1 MVYLSLVLP
10 FGLMFW
16 LVWSTFKDE
25 RKVSLSDIS
34 NNALI
39 DYDGAQK
46 LITLMLE
53 YSKDGKK
60 SVKFIKSYPNQI
72 AYKKNI
78 AYIKVIIEDNFI
90 DDIKVDV
97 KALEYNGTVE
107 ATITTSWE

>member
-1 MVYLSLVLP
+1 
-10 FGLMFW
+10 MFW
-16 LVWSTFKDE
+16 LAWSIFKDE
-25 RKVSLSDIS
+25 SKVSLSDIS

-39 DYDGAQK
+39 DYNGAQK
-46 LITLMLE
+46 LITVMLE
-53 YSKDGKK
+53 SSKAGKK
-60 SVKFIKSYPNQI
+60 SVKFKVSYPSQI

-97 KALEYNGTVE
+97 EALEYKGTVE